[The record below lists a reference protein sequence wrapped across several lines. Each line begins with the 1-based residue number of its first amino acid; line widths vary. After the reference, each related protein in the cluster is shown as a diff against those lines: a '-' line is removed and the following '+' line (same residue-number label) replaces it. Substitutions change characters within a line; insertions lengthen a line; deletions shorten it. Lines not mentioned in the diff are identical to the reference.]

1 MCIECWLRMNSIGVG
16 YGVVWDFWYLW
27 EVRVEFREVGFIV
40 KLCLG
45 LGFVEVEALF

>member
-1 MCIECWLRMNSIGVG
+1 MRIERWLRTNSIGVG
-16 YGVVWDFWYLW
+16 YGVVWDFRYSR